1 MSGAVVVSFRLS
13 FFLAALQQ
21 RRFGKFVKF
30 HCLQRI
36 DRLCCSSCC
45 SSLLQLLYGW
55 CCSWPPNYIHARSW
69 IEAEAEVEAE
79 AVAVAKAQAEAEA
92 EAVADAEEA
101 VAEAQTEAQAETER
115 PRLQVAGYW
124 FVVIGSWF
132 LWLVKLMKLAEIVK
146 ASLLAHFRKI

>member
-21 RRFGKFVKF
+21 RRFGKFLKF

-69 IEAEAEVEAE
+69 IEAEAEV
-79 AVAVAKAQAEAEA
+79 AVAKAQAEAEA
-92 EAVADAEEA
+92 ESVGDAEEA
-101 VAEAQTEAQAETER
+101 VAEAQAEAQAEPER
-115 PRLQVAGYW
+115 PRLQVVGCW

>member
-1 MSGAVVVSFRLS
+1 MSGAVVVSFRLF

-21 RRFGKFVKF
+21 RRFGKFLKF

-69 IEAEAEVEAE
+69 IEAEAEV
-79 AVAVAKAQAEAEA
+79 AVAKAQAEAEA

-101 VAEAQTEAQAETER
+101 VAEAQAEAQAETER
-115 PRLQVAGYW
+115 PRLQVAGCW
-124 FVVIGSWF
+124 FVVIGWF